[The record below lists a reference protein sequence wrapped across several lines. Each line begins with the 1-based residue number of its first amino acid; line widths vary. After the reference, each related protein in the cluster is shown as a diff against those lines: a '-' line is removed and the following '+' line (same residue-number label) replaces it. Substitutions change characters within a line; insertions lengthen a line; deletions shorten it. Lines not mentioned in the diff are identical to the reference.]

1 MQKKRQ
7 FQRALLLAAF
17 LFLIFGFLTWV
28 NGTLI
33 AFFKKTFELDH
44 FNSYLVTFAYYLSYT
59 LMAIPSSVVLKKIG
73 FKNGM
78 STGLLIMATGC
89 GLFIPAAKLASYPI
103 FLVGLFV
110 TGIGLTLLQT
120 AINPYVT
127 LMGPH
132 ESGAKRISFMGFS
145 NKIGGIIGQLVLGSI
160 LLHGATNIVQQDELN
175 KIIFPY
181 LIITALFVVMS
192 FILRKNNWFPEI
204 EEEKEERKTLSE
216 HNGKKNVF
224 QFPNLVLGVIALFC
238 AGATEVMAIDS
249 IINYGM
255 SLGFPE
261 TRAKLFGSYTLI
273 AMIMGYLSGMILIPK
288 YIKQENFLKYGAI
301 TGSIL
306 TVLVIYSHSSVSV
319 FMVALLGFVN
329 ALFWPAI
336 WPLAL
341 EGLGRFV
348 KVGSALLIMSVVA
361 GAVVPLLYGLIAD
374 TIDSTQKAYWII
386 MPCYLFIVYY
396 GYFGHKIKNWDKK
409 SQQHE
414 QKKYKWKD
422 HLG

>member
-17 LFLIFGFLTWV
+17 LFFIFGFLTWV

-33 AFFKKTFELDH
+33 AFFKKTFELNH

-59 LMAIPSSVVLKKIG
+59 LMAIPSSMVLKKIG

-78 STGLLIMATGC
+78 STGLLIMALGC

-103 FLVGLFV
+103 FLVGLFT

-204 EEEKEERKTLSE
+204 EEEKEEHKTLST
-216 HNGKKNVF
+216 HNYKKNVF

-261 TRAKLFGSYTLI
+261 TRAKLFGSFTLI

-288 YIKQENFLKYGAI
+288 YIKQEKLLKYGAI

-306 TVLVIYSHSSVSV
+306 AILVIYSHSSVSV
-319 FMVALLGFVN
+319 FMVSLLGFVN

-348 KVGSALLIMSVVA
+348 KIGSALLIMSVVA

-374 TIDSTQKAYWII
+374 TIDSTQKAYWILI
-386 MPCYLFIVYY
+386 PCYLFIAYY
-396 GYFGHKIKNWDKK
+396 GYFGYKIKSWDKQN
-409 SQQHE
+409 QQHE
-414 QKKYKWKD
+414 
-422 HLG
+422 

>member
-17 LFLIFGFLTWV
+17 LFFIFGFLTWV

-33 AFFKKTFELDH
+33 AFFKKTFELNH

-59 LMAIPSSVVLKKIG
+59 LMAIPSSWVLKKIG

-78 STGLLIMATGC
+78 SIGLLIMATGC

-103 FLVGLFV
+103 FLVGLFT

-204 EEEKEERKTLSE
+204 EEEKEEHKTLST
-216 HNGKKNVF
+216 HNDKKNVF

-261 TRAKLFGSYTLI
+261 TRAKLFGSFTLI

-288 YIKQENFLKYGAI
+288 YIKQEKLLKYGAI

-306 TVLVIYSHSSVSV
+306 AILVIYSHSSVSV
-319 FMVALLGFVN
+319 FMVSLLGFVN

-348 KVGSALLIMSVVA
+348 KIGSALLIMSVVA

-374 TIDSTQKAYWII
+374 TIDSTQRAYWILI
-386 MPCYLFIVYY
+386 PCYLFIAYY
-396 GYFGHKIKNWDKK
+396 GYFGYKIKSWDKQN
-409 SQQHE
+409 QQHE
-414 QKKYKWKD
+414 
-422 HLG
+422 

>member
-17 LFLIFGFLTWV
+17 LFFIFGFLTWV

-33 AFFKKTFELDH
+33 AFFKKTFDLNH

-59 LMAIPSSVVLKKIG
+59 LMAIPSSWVLKKIG

-78 STGLLIMATGC
+78 SIGLLIMATGC

-103 FLVGLFV
+103 FLVGLFT

-204 EEEKEERKTLSE
+204 EEEKEEHKTLST
-216 HNGKKNVF
+216 HNDKKNVF

-261 TRAKLFGSYTLI
+261 TRAKLFGSFTLI

-288 YIKQENFLKYGAI
+288 YIKQEKLLKYGAI

-306 TVLVIYSHSSVSV
+306 AILVIYSHSSVSV
-319 FMVALLGFVN
+319 FMVSLLGFVN

-348 KVGSALLIMSVVA
+348 KIGSALLIMSVVA

-374 TIDSTQKAYWII
+374 TIDSTQKAYWILI
-386 MPCYLFIVYY
+386 PCYLFIAYY
-396 GYFGHKIKNWDKK
+396 GYFGYKIKSWDKQN
-409 SQQHE
+409 QQHE
-414 QKKYKWKD
+414 
-422 HLG
+422 